1 MNFRKTAAV
10 LLAALMSAVMIAGC
24 GKVNASE
31 AALTVNGETVSA
43 GTASTFL
50 RYQQVETYSLMKLYG
65 LLSDESGYWD
75 MEMPAA
81 DTGSSSSSSSSSS
94 ASAEKKTYGDAFK
107 QDARDSIVT
116 MTLIRQNA
124 DKYGFSLTDDQ
135 NKAITDAA
143 AEFINKN
150 GSVAKWIGA
159 DQASVENMLSL
170 LAYQTLMYNKIIA
183 DTDREVSDEEAAQST
198 IVYARLSLDP
208 SDDYEGT
215 KEEYAEKIKADA
227 EKLLSRMNEGSSS
240 ETAESAD
247 TEETAE
253 NTEEETSDKDVIS
266 EMAKEINDTF
276 YVTSASF
283 GDDDTSLDDAV
294 KEAARKLS
302 DGQICDSVIETDSFI
317 YVIKMISVFD
327 KEATETKKS
336 SIISERESAKY
347 KETIDGWKEAATIVE
362 GKGWTNLKVTDKEK
376 FVPAE

>member
-31 AALTVNGETVSA
+31 AAITVNGETVSA

-50 RYQQVETYSLMKLYG
+50 RYEQVETYSLMKLYG

-75 MEMPAA
+75 FEMPAS
-81 DTGSSSSSSSSSS
+81 DTGSSSSSSSS

-143 AEFINKN
+143 AEFISKN

-170 LAYQTLMYNKIIA
+170 LAYQTLMYDKIVA

-215 KEEYAEKIKADA
+215 EEEYAEEIKADA
-227 EKLLSRMNEGSSS
+227 EELLSKMNESSTS
-240 ETAESAD
+240 ETAEPAD
-247 TEETAE
+247 TEEEEAE
-253 NTEEETSDKDVIS
+253 GETSDKDVIS
-266 EMAKEINDTF
+266 EMAKEINDSF

-302 DGQICDSVIETDSFI
+302 DGEICDSVIETDSYL
-317 YVIKMISVFD
+317 YVVKMISVFD
-327 KEATETKKS
+327 REATDSRKD

-347 KETIDGWKEAATIVE
+347 KETIDGWKEAADIVE